1 LRNFLKIPALEG
13 ERLVPGDQG
22 TSRRH
27 VVALLASAPLVL
39 AGRSVQAA
47 GSGAFPAGKW
57 LAEDIRGGGVIDFA
71 QTVLEIARDGHVSG
85 SGGCNRIGG
94 GATVEGDRM
103 TFSRMISTRMAC
115 TPALMHQESR
125 FLDALAD
132 VRRFRV
138 DVRRRKLLLLDAGGK
153 TILRLSRM

>member
-1 LRNFLKIPALEG
+1 M
-13 ERLVPGDQG
+13 PGDQG

-27 VVALLASAPLVL
+27 FVALLALAPLAL
-39 AGRSVQAA
+39 AGRSAQAA
-47 GSGAFPAGKW
+47 GSGPFPAGKW
-57 LAEDIRGGGVIDFA
+57 LAEDIRGGGVIDYA
-71 QTVLEIARDGHVSG
+71 QTVLEIAGDGRVSG

-94 GATVEGDRM
+94 SATVKGDRM
-103 TFSRMISTRMAC
+103 TFSRMISTQMAC

-138 DVRRRKLLLLDAGGK
+138 DARRHKLLLRDAGGK
-153 TILRLSRM
+153 TILRFSRM